1 MSKYRA
7 RISKCVRRPGEHRRI
22 AIQANQFSVGSE
34 LFEDQFAMTAAA
46 DRAIDYNESRRD
58 VEELQNFPD
67 EDGTVYGRARIA
79 GRRRIGHCVWR
90 KMFDWEGAT
99 KTGKEN

>member
-1 MSKYRA
+1 
-7 RISKCVRRPGEHRRI
+7 
-22 AIQANQFSVGSE
+22 
-34 LFEDQFAMTAAA
+34 MTAAA
-46 DRAIDYNESRRD
+46 DRAIDYNESRPD

-90 KMFDWEGAT
+90 KMFDWEGAI
-99 KTGKEN
+99 KNGKGELGRCRQKPVASAPRGSGPKRFG

>member
-1 MSKYRA
+1 
-7 RISKCVRRPGEHRRI
+7 VRRPGEHRRI

-46 DRAIDYNESRRD
+46 DRAVDHNECRPE
-58 VEELQNFPD
+58 VQELQNFPD
-67 EDGTVYGRARIA
+67 KDRTMCGRARIA

-90 KMFDWEGAT
+90 KMFDWEGAI
-99 KTGKEN
+99 KTGKET